1 MIYTYPQN
9 YPQSYP
15 QKTRYYPQA
24 VCVRLAPYEMYDFE
38 LCDHKISLLRKEAFW
53 GLKLI
58 DLHYKNDVLLTDHL
72 GLWG

>member
-1 MIYTYPQN
+1 
-9 YPQSYP
+9 
-15 QKTRYYPQA
+15 
-24 VCVRLAPYEMYDFE
+24 MYDFK

-58 DLHYKNDVLLTDHL
+58 NLHYKNDVLLTDHL